1 MSVISGGLA
10 SDYNDMTVVGLRALQ
25 VEDYLSVNVFSNSD
39 PDYTVQQNS
48 AGFSVCALD
57 TAVAFSVAKTENQV
71 MTTIGWH
78 EMTGYSTTGCARI
91 SKCACSGTLSSKH
104 AQTTGIADCS

>member
-57 TAVAFSVAKTENQV
+57 TAVAFSAAKTENQV